1 MDGEITMMLNTDSG
15 TREIDALRKSLAT
28 AESDWRDLR
37 KQIADFDHR
46 IAEAQR
52 QVDANEKLLAAME
65 KQRAA
70 MEKQQAADLAAALR
84 NMPAAERAKFFQ

>member
-65 KQRAA
+65 KQ
-70 MEKQQAADLAAALR
+70 QAADLAAALR